1 MIINFGLEAHITG
14 MSRQHYNQIVSES
27 IPGTNPDPKKA
38 ALIRSFI
45 IPEELIVPDSSPK
58 RPRRIN
64 VFAAFLS
71 DSWAWVLSDFV
82 RLVRMH
88 VISRDRPWEA
98 SDFFPSSSVS
108 LLKVNGSPSILIL

>member
-1 MIINFGLEAHITG
+1 MIISFGLEAHITG
-14 MSRQHYNQIVSES
+14 ISRARYDEIVSKS
-27 IPGTNPDPKKA
+27 IPGTNADSQKS

-45 IPEELIVPDSSPK
+45 FPEELIVPGSSAK

-64 VFAAFLS
+64 IFAAFLS
-71 DSWAWVLSDFV
+71 DDWAWVLSDFA

-98 SDFFPSSSVS
+98 SDFLPTSPVS
-108 LLKVNGSPSILIL
+108 LL